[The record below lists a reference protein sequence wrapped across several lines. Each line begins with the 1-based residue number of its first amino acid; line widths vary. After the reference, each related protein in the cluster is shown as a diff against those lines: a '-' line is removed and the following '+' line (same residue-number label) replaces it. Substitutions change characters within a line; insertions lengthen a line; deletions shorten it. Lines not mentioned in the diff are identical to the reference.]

1 MIMQNN
7 MWALYARE
15 VKRFQKIWI
24 DTVLNPIV
32 SIGLYLGVFGIVT
45 SSRTVGALPY
55 LTFVYTGLLAML
67 VVNSSFS
74 SPSFALVIAKNT
86 GSIIDLQLVP
96 IPVWRIGIAYALAAF
111 TRSMITLF
119 IALLATIWFIPGL
132 GFPAHPLYFV
142 LGLFMT
148 GLEFGMLG
156 ASFGF
161 WAKNF
166 EALTFMNVFV
176 MQPMIF
182 LAGVF
187 YPTSTLPKP
196 WNSISLFNPIH
207 HNINF
212 FRYAFTGYSDL
223 NPLISL
229 AVIFIFSIIFFG
241 IMQVVAKK
249 NIVIK

>member
-1 MIMQNN
+1 MQTN

-24 DTVLNPIV
+24 DTVFNPIV

-45 SSRTVGALPY
+45 SGREIGSLPY

-74 SPSFALVIAKNT
+74 NPSFALVIAKNL
-86 GSIIDLQLVP
+86 GNIIDLQLVP
-96 IPVWRIGIAYALAAF
+96 IAVWRIGVAYAMAAF
-111 TRSMITLF
+111 TRGVITVI
-119 IALLATIWFIPGL
+119 IALAATIWFIPGL
-132 GFPAHPLYFV
+132 GLPAHPLYF
-142 LGLFMT
+142 LLALFMT
-148 GLEFGMLG
+148 GLEFGLLG
-156 ASFGF
+156 VAFGF

-166 EALTFMNVFV
+166 EALTLMTTFV

-187 YPTSTLPKP
+187 YPIATLPHP
-196 WNSISLFNPIH
+196 WNIVSLFNPIH

-212 FRYAFTGYSDL
+212 FRYSLTGYADVHPGVSVL
-223 NPLISL
+223 VVLG
-229 AVIFIFSIIFFG
+229 FSVVFFVL
-241 IMQVVAKK
+241 MQFMAKR
-249 NIVIK
+249 NIVLK

>member
-1 MIMQNN
+1 MQTN

-24 DTVLNPIV
+24 DTVFNPIV
-32 SIGLYLGVFGIVT
+32 STGLYLGVFGVVT
-45 SSRTVGALPY
+45 AGREVGSLPY

-67 VVNSSFS
+67 VINNSFS
-74 SPSFALVIAKNT
+74 NPSFALVIAKNL
-86 GSIIDLQLVP
+86 GNIIDLQLAP

-111 TRSMITLF
+111 TRGVITLL

-132 GFPAHPLYFV
+132 GFPVHPLYFV
-142 LGLFMT
+142 VALFLT

-156 ASFGF
+156 VAFGF

-166 EALTFMNVFV
+166 EALTFMSSFV

-187 YPTSTLPKP
+187 YPVANLPKP
-196 WNSISLFNPIH
+196 WSTISLFNPIH

-223 NPLISL
+223 NPFISL
-229 AVIFIFSIIFFG
+229 LVILGFSLLFFVA
-241 IMQVVAKK
+241 MQLAAKR
-249 NIVIK
+249 NLVIK

>member
-1 MIMQNN
+1 MQTN

-24 DTVLNPIV
+24 DTVFNPIV
-32 SIGLYLGVFGIVT
+32 STGLYLGVFGVVT
-45 SSRTVGALPY
+45 AGREVGGIPY
-55 LTFVYTGLLAML
+55 LTFVYTGLLGML
-67 VVNSSFS
+67 IINNSFS
-74 SPSFALVIAKNT
+74 NPSFALVIAKNL
-86 GSIIDLQLVP
+86 GNIIDLQVAP

-111 TRSMITLF
+111 TRGVITLC

-142 LGLFMT
+142 VALFLT

-156 ASFGF
+156 VAFGF

-166 EALTFMNVFV
+166 EALTFMSTFV

-187 YPTSTLPKP
+187 YPVATLPAP
-196 WNSISLFNPIH
+196 WSTISLFNPIH

-212 FRYAFTGYSDL
+212 FRYAFTGYFDL
-223 NPLISL
+223 NPFISL
-229 AVIFIFSIIFFG
+229 AVILGLSVVFFVA
-241 IMQVVAKK
+241 MQVVAKR
-249 NIVIK
+249 NIVVK

>member
-1 MIMQNN
+1 MSTN

-24 DTVLNPIV
+24 DTVFNPIV

-45 SSRTVGALPY
+45 SGRAVGSLPY

-67 VVNSSFS
+67 IVNSSFS
-74 SPSFALVIAKNT
+74 NPSFALVIAKNL
-86 GSIIDLQLVP
+86 GNIIDLQLAP
-96 IPVWRIGIAYALAAF
+96 ISVWRIGMAYSLAAL
-111 TRSMITLF
+111 TRGVVTLV

-132 GFPAHPLYFV
+132 GIPQHPLYFLLA
-142 LGLFMT
+142 LGLT
-148 GLEFGMLG
+148 GIEFGMLG
-156 ASFGF
+156 VAFGF

-166 EALTFMNVFV
+166 EALTLMTTFV

-187 YPTSTLPKP
+187 YPVANLPQP
-196 WNSISLFNPIH
+196 WNLVSLFNPVH

-212 FRYAFTGYSDL
+212 FRYAITGYTDV
-223 NPLISL
+223 NPMLSVGIIL
-229 AVIFIFSIIFFG
+229 GFSAIFFAV
-241 IMQVVAKK
+241 MLVFAKRTISSK
-249 NIVIK
+249 

>member
-1 MIMQNN
+1 MQTN

-24 DTVLNPIV
+24 DTVFNPIV
-32 SIGLYLGVFGIVT
+32 SVALYLGVFGIVT
-45 SSRTVGALPY
+45 SGRTIGSLPY

-67 VVNSSFS
+67 VVNNSFS
-74 SPSFALVIAKNT
+74 NPSFALVIAKNV
-86 GSIIDLQLVP
+86 GNIIDLQLVP
-96 IPVWRIGIAYALAAF
+96 IPVWRIGIAYSLAAF
-111 TRSMITLF
+111 TRGVVTLL
-119 IALLATIWFIPGL
+119 IALFATVWFIPGL
-132 GFPAHPLYFV
+132 GFPAHPLYF
-142 LGLFMT
+142 LIGLFMT

-156 ASFGF
+156 VAFGF

-187 YPTSTLPKP
+187 YPVATLPKP
-196 WNSISLFNPIH
+196 WNAISLFNPIH

-212 FRYAFTGYSDL
+212 FRYSFTGYSDL
-223 NPLISL
+223 NPLVSL
-229 AVIFIFSIIFFG
+229 LVIFGFSVIFFT
-241 IMQVVAKK
+241 IMQLVAKR

>member
-1 MIMQNN
+1 MQTN

-24 DTVLNPIV
+24 DTIFNPIV
-32 SIGLYLGVFGIVT
+32 SIALYLGVFGVVT
-45 SSRTVGALPY
+45 SGRSVGSLPY
-55 LTFVYTGLLAML
+55 LTFVYSGLLAML
-67 VVNSSFS
+67 IVNNSFS
-74 SPSFALVIAKNT
+74 NPSFALVIAKNL
-86 GSIIDLQLVP
+86 GNIIDLQLAP

-111 TRSMITLF
+111 TRGVFALVV
-119 IALLATIWFIPGL
+119 ALLATIWFIPGL

-142 LGLFMT
+142 AGLFLT

-156 ASFGF
+156 VAFGF

-166 EALTFMNVFV
+166 EALTFMTTFV

-187 YPTSTLPKP
+187 YPVAGLPQP
-196 WNSISLFNPIH
+196 WNTVSLFNPIH
-207 HNINF
+207 HNVNF
-212 FRYAFTGYSDL
+212 FRYALTGYSDF

-229 AVIFIFSIIFFG
+229 AIILGFSGIFFVL
-241 IMQVVAKK
+241 MQVLAKR